1 MYSWSKKPPGTA
13 DVQLVWAPY
22 DVEVVF
28 RHMHQ
33 CLGNPVGIRELD
45 EVGGRKTL
53 GLHIVDD
60 SALSPG
66 SKVVLG

>member
-1 MYSWSKKPPGTA
+1 
-13 DVQLVWAPY
+13 
-22 DVEVVF
+22 
-28 RHMHQ
+28 MHQ